1 MSEEETL
8 RIENAQ
14 AGIDAA
20 GDRETPSLSSTTNIH
35 GIKWNVP
42 DYGQTLATRYVEEVA
57 FLNNFILEMEEEG
70 MRKFDKLEEKDD
82 RIQELNGKIANLE
95 YDLKNCENGYNMAI
109 QNEAVSRAISD
120 ELRDLLKIALKK

>member
-20 GDRETPSLSSTTNIH
+20 GDRETPSPPVLGSDEFVIASLRT
-35 GIKWNVP
+35 
-42 DYGQTLATRYVEEVA
+42 
-57 FLNNFILEMEEEG
+57 
-70 MRKFDKLEEKDD
+70 KLEEKDD